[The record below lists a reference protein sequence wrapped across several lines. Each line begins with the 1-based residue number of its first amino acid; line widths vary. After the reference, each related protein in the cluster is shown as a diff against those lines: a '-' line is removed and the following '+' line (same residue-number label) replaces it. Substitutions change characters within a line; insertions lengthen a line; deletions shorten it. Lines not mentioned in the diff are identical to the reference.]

1 MSKSILI
8 TGCSSGIGQQ
18 AVKTLSQK
26 GWQVF
31 ATARTPKDIDRL
43 NTHTNVTALY
53 LDYTDQTSIAK
64 TADTVLEQTQGK
76 LFALFN
82 NGGYGQPGAVEDVPT
97 QALRT
102 QFETNVFGWHDL
114 TTRLIPTMRTNDA
127 GRIIQCSSILGFF
140 SPPYRGAYAASKYAI
155 EALTDAMRLELRK
168 TNIEV
173 CLIEPGPIRTKFIQ
187 RAIKA
192 YQNNIDL
199 ENSIHANN
207 YKDRIAAMQQGGK
220 TRFKL
225 EPECVVAKLEHALT
239 AKNPKSRYYV
249 TVPTYAMAYAKGLLP
264 TKLVDRLALN
274 N

>member
-1 MSKSILI
+1 MSKTILI

-31 ATARTPKDIDRL
+31 ATARTPKDIDLL
-43 NTHTNVTALY
+43 NTHANVTALY
-53 LDYTDQTSIAK
+53 LDYTEQNSIAK
-64 TADTVLEQTQGK
+64 TADTVLEQTDGK

-114 TTRLIPTMRTNDA
+114 TTRLIPTMRANNA

-140 SPPYRGAYAASKYAI
+140 TPSYRGAYSASKFAI
-155 EALTDAMRLELRK
+155 EALTDAMRLELLE
-168 TNIEV
+168 TNIKV
-173 CLIEPGPIRTKFIQ
+173 SLIEPGPIKTKFVQ
-187 RAIKA
+187 RAIEA
-192 YQNNIDL
+192 YQTNIDL
-199 ENSIHANN
+199 ENSFHANT
-207 YKDRIAAMQQGGK
+207 YKDRIMAMKQGGK

-225 EPECVVAKLEHALT
+225 EPECVVAKLEHALN

-249 TVPTYAMAYAKGLLP
+249 TVPTYVMAYAKGLLP
-264 TKLVDRLALN
+264 TKLIDKIALKN
-274 N
+274 